1 MHSSGTPLQEC
12 SLVFWS
18 RAFEYRKPR
27 EIIFVLWQL
36 SFLREIK
43 SYKVPSLA
51 NKGDGLTLK
60 FFLATGMINELIV
73 RVNFGARF
81 TNSVTY
87 TFCFLLHNLTL
98 FFGRIGSTKFYL
110 HQPLYQRDP
119 NGKTGKM
126 KYQAASAFAYQ
137 STMYV
142 SLLTCP
148 FTEKLIITSY
158 FLHQMYNLFNLT
170 NCLKSRKGFT
180 PRYDKIPKT
189 NNYKIFMSILFSL
202 KNNLSKIIKK

>member
-1 MHSSGTPLQEC
+1 ML
-12 SLVFWS
+12 
-18 RAFEYRKPR
+18 
-27 EIIFVLWQL
+27 
-36 SFLREIK
+36 
-43 SYKVPSLA
+43 
-51 NKGDGLTLK
+51 
-60 FFLATGMINELIV
+60 
-73 RVNFGARF
+73 
-81 TNSVTY
+81 TY

-98 FFGRIGSTKFYL
+98 FFGRIDSTKFYL

-158 FLHQMYNLFNLT
+158 FPFIYFLSFLYQIYNLFNLT